1 MAANVL
7 SELHLLSSTHYDSRT
22 LLSVIL
28 AGDTLLQTKPRRDEL
43 LPLGSRMSELVQILC
58 EHAAGNYRV
67 LSTMA
72 AELLAVATKEEITRL
87 DEALYLRVFEP
98 PWSKSRKRA

>member
-1 MAANVL
+1 MK
-7 SELHLLSSTHYDSRT
+7 HLLESAGNPT
-22 LLSVIL
+22 LMS
-28 AGDTLLQTKPRRDEL
+28 
-43 LPLGSRMSELVQILC
+43 SELVQILC

-98 PWSKSRKRA
+98 PKTKARKRA